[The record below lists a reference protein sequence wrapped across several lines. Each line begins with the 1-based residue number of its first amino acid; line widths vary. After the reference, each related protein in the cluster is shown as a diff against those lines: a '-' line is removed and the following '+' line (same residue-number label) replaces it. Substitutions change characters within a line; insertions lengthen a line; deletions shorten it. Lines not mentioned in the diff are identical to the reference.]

1 MCVANSLNL
10 KGCNMCGIVGYT
22 GSKRVSDILLG
33 GLARLEYRG
42 YDSAGVA
49 LEVAGDAG
57 CALDVVREVGK
68 VASLSEKLG
77 QHNAS
82 STCGIGH
89 TRWATHGRPTVENA
103 HPHVSCDGR
112 IAIVHNGI
120 IENFAELREELGA
133 RGHTFR
139 SETDTEVFAHLVEEG
154 YAATHD
160 LMAAVR
166 DACAHVVGAYGL
178 AAVCADEPGVIAVA
192 RKDSPIVVGMGQD
205 GAYLASDIVALIDA
219 TRDVVVLEDGQ
230 FAKLTPK
237 GIEYTDA
244 EGAVITPAVTHVDWD
259 VDMAEKGG
267 YPDFMLKEICEQPR
281 VVRDTLVGRLAPT
294 GELDIDELGL
304 SFEELNL
311 IDRVYVIAC
320 GTSYHAGLIAKNL
333 IEGWARIP
341 CEVEAA
347 SEFRYRNP
355 IITPTTLVV
364 AVSQSG
370 ETADTLAAIRD
381 ARIKGG
387 KVFGITNVVGSPVA
401 RESDGVIYTKANK
414 EIAVASTKS
423 FIGQIVS
430 LSLLSLLLAQAKGKL
445 KTGQVK
451 MLFHELGDTAAQ
463 IQHIL
468 DTQGLAIHEAAL
480 ACKDAASALFVGRGM
495 GTAISYEGALKLKEV
510 SYLHA
515 EAYAA
520 GEMKHGPIALIDPGF
535 PVIAVATKSPTYD
548 KVVSNLK
555 ECEARGATIIV
566 LATEGDEDIAKI
578 ADHIISIPPVRDC
591 FSAITAS
598 VPLQLLAREVA
609 LMRGCNV
616 DQPRNLAKSVTVE

>member
-1 MCVANSLNL
+1 
-10 KGCNMCGIVGYT
+10 MCGIVGYT
-22 GSKRVSDILLG
+22 GSKQVSDILLG

-68 VASLSEKLG
+68 VASLAKKLD
-77 QHNAS
+77 QHDAS

-120 IENFAELREELGA
+120 IENFAELREELSE

-166 DACAHVVGAYGL
+166 DACTRVVGAYGL
-178 AAVCADEPGVIAVA
+178 AAVCADEPDVIAVA
-192 RKDSPIVVGMGQD
+192 RKDSPIVLGMGQD

-281 VVRDTLVGRLAPT
+281 VVRDTLVGRLAST

-468 DTQGLAIHEAAL
+468 DTQGPAIHEAAL

>member
-1 MCVANSLNL
+1 
-10 KGCNMCGIVGYT
+10 MCGIVGYT
-22 GSKRVSDILLG
+22 GSRQVGDILLG
-33 GLARLEYRG
+33 GLVRLEYRG

-77 QHNAS
+77 QHNAF

-89 TRWATHGRPTVENA
+89 TRWATHGRPTAENA

-192 RKDSPIVVGMGQD
+192 RKDSPIVVGMGRD

-237 GIEYTDA
+237 GIEYTDT

-294 GELDIDELGL
+294 GELDIDEPGL

-463 IQHIL
+463 IRHIL
-468 DTQGLAIHEAAL
+468 DTQGPAIHEAAL

-555 ECEARGATIIV
+555 ECEARGATIIA

>member
-1 MCVANSLNL
+1 
-10 KGCNMCGIVGYT
+10 MCGIVGYT

-77 QHNAS
+77 QHNAF

-192 RKDSPIVVGMGQD
+192 RKDSPIVVGMGQN

-468 DTQGLAIHEAAL
+468 DTQGPAIHEAAL

-555 ECEARGATIIV
+555 ECEARGATIIA

>member
-1 MCVANSLNL
+1 
-10 KGCNMCGIVGYT
+10 MCGIVGYT
-22 GSKRVSDILLG
+22 GSRQVGDILLG

-120 IENFAELREELGA
+120 IENFAELREELSE

-166 DACAHVVGAYGL
+166 DACTRVVGAYGL
-178 AAVCADEPGVIAVA
+178 AAICADEPGAIAVA

-237 GIEYTDA
+237 GIEYTDD

-423 FIGQIVS
+423 FIGQLVS

-468 DTQGLAIHEAAL
+468 DTQGPAIHEAAL

-555 ECEARGATIIV
+555 ECEARGATIIA

>member
-1 MCVANSLNL
+1 MYVANSFNP

-22 GSKRVSDILLG
+22 GNRQVGDILLG

-49 LEVAGDAG
+49 LEVAGGAG

-68 VASLSEKLG
+68 VASLSKKLG

-89 TRWATHGRPTVENA
+89 TRWATHGRPMVENA
-103 HPHVSCDGR
+103 HPHVSCDGS

-120 IENFAELREELGA
+120 IENFAELREELRA

-178 AAVCADEPGVIAVA
+178 AALCADEPDVIAVA

-281 VVRDTLVGRLAPT
+281 VVR
-294 GELDIDELGL
+294 GL
-304 SFEELNL
+304 SF
-311 IDRVYVIAC
+311 
-320 GTSYHAGLIAKNL
+320 
-333 IEGWARIP
+333 
-341 CEVEAA
+341 
-347 SEFRYRNP
+347 RYRWMSP
-355 IITPTTLVV
+355 IRLLGAWRPR
-364 AVSQSG
+364 VSS
-370 ETADTLAAIRD
+370 
-381 ARIKGG
+381 
-387 KVFGITNVVGSPVA
+387 
-401 RESDGVIYTKANK
+401 
-414 EIAVASTKS
+414 
-423 FIGQIVS
+423 
-430 LSLLSLLLAQAKGKL
+430 
-445 KTGQVK
+445 
-451 MLFHELGDTAAQ
+451 
-463 IQHIL
+463 
-468 DTQGLAIHEAAL
+468 
-480 ACKDAASALFVGRGM
+480 
-495 GTAISYEGALKLKEV
+495 ISM
-510 SYLHA
+510 SW
-515 EAYAA
+515 
-520 GEMKHGPIALIDPGF
+520 GF
-535 PVIAVATKSPTYD
+535 R
-548 KVVSNLK
+548 L
-555 ECEARGATIIV
+555 
-566 LATEGDEDIAKI
+566 
-578 ADHIISIPPVRDC
+578 
-591 FSAITAS
+591 
-598 VPLQLLAREVA
+598 
-609 LMRGCNV
+609 
-616 DQPRNLAKSVTVE
+616 RNLT

>member
-1 MCVANSLNL
+1 
-10 KGCNMCGIVGYT
+10 MCGIVGYT
-22 GSKRVSDILLG
+22 GQDQVQGILID
-33 GLARLEYRG
+33 GLKRLEYRG

-49 LEVAGDAG
+49 LAHGDDRDI
-57 CALDVVREVGK
+57 DVIRRVGK
-68 VASLSEKLG
+68 VAEL
-77 QHNAS
+77 AS
-82 STCGIGH
+82 AVAEVDHPSTCGIGH
-89 TRWATHGRPTVENA
+89 TRWATHGSPSVANA
-103 HPHVSCDGR
+103 HPHTGCDGR

-120 IENFAELREELGA
+120 IENFAELRAELEGCGHRFSSDTDSEVLTHLIEEAYYGWNGSA
-133 RGHTFR
+133 GC
-139 SETDTEVFAHLVEEG
+139 
-154 YAATHD
+154 HD
-160 LMAAVR
+160 LLAAMR
-166 DACAHVVGAYGL
+166 CACERVVGAYGL
-178 AAVCADEPGVIAVA
+178 AAVCADEPGAVAVA
-192 RKDSPIVVGMGQD
+192 RKDSPIIVGHGPR
-205 GAYLASDIVALIDA
+205 GSYVASDVIALIEA

-230 FAKLTPK
+230 FALLEPG
-237 GIEYTDA
+237 GISFTDA
-244 EGAVITPAVTHVDWD
+244 LGNAIEPEVTHIDWD
-259 VDMAEKGG
+259 IDTAEKGG

-281 VVRDTLVGRLAPT
+281 VVRDTLVGRLSGT

-304 SFEELNL
+304 TYEELDL

-333 IEGWARIP
+333 IEAWARIP

-355 IITPTTLVV
+355 IVTPTTLVV

-381 ARIKGG
+381 ARIKGA

-423 FIGQIVS
+423 FIGQVVS
-430 LSLLSLLLAQAKGKL
+430 LTLLGLLLGQVKGKL
-445 KTGQVK
+445 TTGQVR
-451 MLFHELGDTAAQ
+451 MLFHELGDTAGQ

-468 DTQGLAIHEAAL
+468 DTQGDAIREAAL
-480 ACKDAASALFVGRGM
+480 ACKDAQSALFVGRGM
-495 GTAISYEGALKLKEV
+495 GAAISYEGALKLKEI

-535 PVIAVATKSPTYD
+535 PVIAVTTKSPVYD

-555 ECEARGATIIV
+555 ECEARGARIIAV
-566 LATEGDEDIAKI
+566 ATEGDEDIRRI
-578 ADHIISIPPVRDC
+578 AGHVIYIPPVRDLL
-591 FSAITAS
+591 SPITAT

-609 LMRGCNV
+609 VMRGCDV

>member
-1 MCVANSLNL
+1 
-10 KGCNMCGIVGYT
+10 MCGIVGYT
-22 GSKRVSDILLG
+22 GSKQVSDILLG

-68 VASLSEKLG
+68 VASLAKKLD
-77 QHNAS
+77 QHDAS

-120 IENFAELREELGA
+120 IENFAELREELSE

-166 DACAHVVGAYGL
+166 DACTRVVGAYGL
-178 AAVCADEPGVIAVA
+178 AAVCADEPDVIAVA
-192 RKDSPIVVGMGQD
+192 RKDSPIVLGMGQD

-468 DTQGLAIHEAAL
+468 DTQGPAIHEAAL

-555 ECEARGATIIV
+555 ECEARGATIIA

-578 ADHIISIPPVRDC
+578 AGHIISIPPVRDC

>member
-1 MCVANSLNL
+1 
-10 KGCNMCGIVGYT
+10 MCGIVGYT
-22 GSKRVSDILLG
+22 GNRQVSDILLG

-57 CALDVVREVGK
+57 RALDVVREVGK
-68 VASLSEKLG
+68 VASLSKKLG

-133 RGHTFR
+133 RGHTLR

-166 DACAHVVGAYGL
+166 DACTHVVGAYGL
-178 AAVCADEPGVIAVA
+178 AAICADEPGVIAVA

-237 GIEYTDA
+237 GIEYTDD

-267 YPDFMLKEICEQPR
+267 YPDFMLKEIYEQPR

-304 SFEELNL
+304 SFEELNQ

-468 DTQGLAIHEAAL
+468 DTQGPAIHEAAL

-535 PVIAVATKSPTYD
+535 PVIAVATKSPVYD

-555 ECEARGATIIV
+555 ECEARGATIIA

-578 ADHIISIPPVRDC
+578 AGHIISIPPVRDC

>member
-1 MCVANSLNL
+1 
-10 KGCNMCGIVGYT
+10 MCGIVGYT
-22 GSKRVSDILLG
+22 GTKAAKDILIS
-33 GLARLEYRG
+33 GLKRLEYRG

-49 LEVAGDAG
+49 LERAQEGG
-57 CALDVVREVGK
+57 TTLDVIRRVGK
-68 VASLSEKLG
+68 VAGLESELAG
-77 QHNAS
+77 VDAA

-89 TRWATHGRPTVENA
+89 TRWATHGRPSMVNA

-120 IENFAELREELGA
+120 IENFAELRTELEG
-133 RGHTFR
+133 RGHRFA
-139 SETDTEVFAHLVEEG
+139 SETDTEVFAHLIEEA
-154 YAATHD
+154 YAQTHD
-160 LMAAVR
+160 LLAALR
-166 DACAHVVGAYGL
+166 EACARVVGAYGI

-192 RKDSPIVVGMGQD
+192 RKDSPIIIGRGEHGSYV
-205 GAYLASDIVALIDA
+205 ASDIIAVIDA

-230 FAKLTPK
+230 FARLTPA

-244 EGAVITPAVTHVDWD
+244 QGVPIEPAVTHIDWD
-259 VDMAEKGG
+259 IDMAEKGG
-267 YPDFMLKEICEQPR
+267 YPDFMLKEIYEQPR
-281 VVRDTLVGRLAPT
+281 VVRDTLVGRMTA

-304 SFEELNL
+304 SMEELNL

-333 IEGWARIP
+333 IEAWARIP

-355 IITPTTLVV
+355 IITPSTLVV

-381 ARIKGG
+381 ARIKGA

-423 FIGQIVS
+423 FIGQVVS
-430 LSLLSLLLAQAKGKL
+430 LTLLALLLAQVKGKL
-445 KTGQVK
+445 TTGQVR
-451 MLFHELGDTAAQ
+451 MLFRELGDTAEQ
-463 IQHIL
+463 IQWIL
-468 DTQGLAIHEAAL
+468 DTQGEHIRHAAA
-480 ACKDAASALFVGRGM
+480 ACVDAHSALFVGRGM
-495 GTAISYEGALKLKEV
+495 GAAIANEGALKLKEI

-535 PVIAVATKSPTYD
+535 PVIAVATKSPVYD
-548 KVVSNLK
+548 KTVSNLK
-555 ECEARGATIIV
+555 ECEARGARIIV
-566 LATEGDEDIAKI
+566 VATEGDDDIREI
-578 ADHIISIPPVRDC
+578 ADHVIYIPRVRDAFC
-591 FSAITAS
+591 AITAT

-609 LMRGCNV
+609 LMRGCDV